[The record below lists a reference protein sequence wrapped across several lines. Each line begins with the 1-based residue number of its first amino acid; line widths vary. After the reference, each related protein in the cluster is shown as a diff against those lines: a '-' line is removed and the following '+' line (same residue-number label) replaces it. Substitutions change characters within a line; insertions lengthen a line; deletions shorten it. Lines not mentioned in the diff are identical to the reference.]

1 MKRAQ
6 KILELL
12 YSRRGQG
19 VSFSELSRASGLDVA
34 RIHAMLDDLIRTGQR
49 LEILPTHGVLLH
61 WPIRLDA
68 HLIEVGL
75 KTRRVGRHV
84 ICFDEVGSTNDVA
97 FDSARQSRSDGLV
110 ILAESQRKGR
120 GRLGRKWI
128 SPPGCNILMSV
139 LLVDEQN
146 TLAHEALTIAAGLA
160 VAEGIDIACGV
171 DCRLKWPNDVLLDAS
186 KLSGVLVEIKNVPLS
201 SPGRGPI
208 RKSRRCVVIGIGVNV
223 NAAPPGSELTSPA
236 VSLAGHVGTDVER
249 VEVVREILDRL
260 DYWIDCISRGELAAL
275 HDAWMARSDMI
286 GRRISI
292 RCEGIRYT
300 GRVLDISPLEGLL
313 LCRDEGP
320 PVHLPARGSS
330 LAD

>member
-12 YSRRGQG
+12 YSRRGQA
-19 VSFSELSRASGLDVA
+19 VSFSELSAASGLNIA
-34 RIHAMLDDLIRTGQR
+34 KLHSALDDLIHSGQR
-49 LEILPTHGVLLH
+49 LEILPAHGVLLH

-68 HLIEVGL
+68 HLIEAGL
-75 KTRRVGRHV
+75 QTQRVGRNV

-97 FDSARQSRSDGLV
+97 FDSARQARSDGLV
-110 ILAESQRKGR
+110 VLAESQHKGR

-160 VAEGIDIACGV
+160 VAEGIDGACRV
-171 DCRLKWPNDVLLDAS
+171 DCRLKWPNDVLLDGS

-201 SPGRGPI
+201 AQGKAPT
-208 RKSRRCVVIGIGVNV
+208 RKSRRCVVIGIGINV
-223 NAAPPGSELTSPA
+223 NTAPPRNELTSPA
-236 VSLAGHVGTDVER
+236 VSLAGHLEAAVER
-249 VEVVREILDRL
+249 VEVIREILARL
-260 DYWIDCISRGELAAL
+260 DHWIDCISRGELPAL

-286 GRRISI
+286 GQRISL

-320 PVHLPARGSS
+320 PVHLPAKGSS